1 MAKVISVIFFLLKS
15 RTIFILLFV
24 LSSILSYP
32 TKFYNKCIVIEVPTQ
47 CLAYKYIEQVSTILI
62 VNLHYAV
69 ISVALW

>member
-1 MAKVISVIFFLLKS
+1 MNVIFFYSKTS
-15 RTIFILLFV
+15 IIFIPLFV

-32 TKFYNKCIVIEVPTQ
+32 RNFYNKCIVIEVPTQ
-47 CLAYKYIEQVSTILI
+47 DLAYKYIEHVSTILI

>member
-32 TKFYNKCIVIEVPTQ
+32 GKFYNKCIVIEVPTQ
-47 CLAYKYIEQVSTILI
+47 GLAYKYIEQVSTILI